1 MAVQVRS
8 EYELLR
14 QRCHERLL
22 QDGRLQDVPPEE
34 RAGAIEALVTQYLY
48 EFRASLSRAE
58 RTQLITEIQQDVL
71 GYGPI
76 TPLLEDE
83 SITEIMVNGPEQ
95 VYVERDGRLIL
106 TGLRFRDEEHVRRVI
121 DRIVSPLG
129 RRIDESSP
137 MVDARLPDGSR
148 VNAIIPP
155 ISLVGPVLTI
165 RKFVRRRLDS
175 DELVRLGAMT
185 EPMVEFLR
193 LAVIGKLNILVSG
206 GTSSGK
212 TTILNMLS
220 AFIPHDERIIT
231 IEDTAELQLQHPHW
245 IRLETRPPNIEGKG
259 EITARDLVRNALR
272 MRPDRIIVGEVRGA
286 EAFEMIQ
293 AMNTG
298 HEGGMS
304 TIHANTAEDAL
315 IKVANYMRYTGM
327 DLSTEVINAQIAA
340 ALHLVVHVHRFPDG
354 SRKVV
359 RITSVVGSRGEE
371 VITRPVWEFRREPNG
386 AGGEVVGRHV
396 CVGGSHLV
404 EVLAERGIAV
414 PARLFE
420 EGGSA

>member
-1 MAVQVRS
+1 MAVAFRTA
-8 EYELLR
+8 EYEDLR
-14 QRCHERLL
+14 RRCHDRLL
-22 QDGRLQDVPPEE
+22 QDGRLQDVPPGE
-34 RAGAIEALVTQYLY
+34 RAAAIEAMVTQYLY

-58 RTQLITEIQQDVL
+58 RAQLITEIQQDVL
-71 GYGPI
+71 AYGPI
-76 TPLLEDE
+76 TPLLEDDG
-83 SITEIMVNGPEQ
+83 ITEIMVNGPDQ
-95 VYVERDGRLIL
+95 VYVEREGRLHL
-106 TGLRFRDEEHVRRVI
+106 TDMRFRDDEHVRRVI

-175 DELVRLGAMT
+175 RELVRLGAMT
-185 EPMVEFLR
+185 EEMVEFLR
-193 LAVIGKLNILVSG
+193 LAVVGELNILVSG

-220 AFIPHDERIIT
+220 TFIPHDERVIT

-259 EITARDLVRNALR
+259 EVTARDLVRNALR

-286 EAFEMIQ
+286 EAFEMVQ

-315 IKVANYMRYTGM
+315 TKLANYMRYTGM
-327 DLSTEVINAQIAA
+327 DLSTEVINAQIASA
-340 ALHLVVHVHRFPDG
+340 VHLVVHVHRFPDG
-354 SRKVV
+354 TRKVV
-359 RITSVVGSRGEE
+359 SITELLGHRGEQL
-371 VITRPVWEFRREPNG
+371 ITQDIWVFRRE
-386 AGGEVVGRHV
+386 AGNGEVVGRHV
-396 CVGGSHLV
+396 WSGR
-404 EVLAERGIAV
+404 EPRTAAVLAERGVSV
-414 PARLFE
+414 PKELFR
-420 EGGSA
+420 EG